1 MADSGSKAGAAGTG
15 NAAPAKPAAA
25 SAAPKPQNPA
35 MRMMGMPNFRF
46 KLPSRN
52 WLIFLTITG
61 SWFAAVIY
69 DRREKRKIQQKWS
82 HLVAHIAKE
91 PLPSNELRR
100 KLTVFLSAPPGD
112 GLRSAREYFKEY
124 VKPIL
129 VSGALDYEV
138 IEGRKEGEIRAALA
152 EKIRQRRRDAGES
165 GAGASSP
172 EDETTDAA
180 KLLQEVRNNFGIH
193 DEPGLK
199 GDLVLGRNTWRE
211 YIRGIHEGWLGP
223 LDAPVLETTEEDIP
237 EVTPLSETP
246 VVQQTTS
253 SPPSPSA
260 TTTETTTSTSTT
272 ETTTP
277 PSIDNQTS
285 TEPPTP
291 TKSEE
296 DTKAA
301 EKKKEEEKKEAE
313 KKKGPT
319 PSYLLPSDYA
329 SQPLPPTLPDVLE
342 PSCPIYFPHILG
354 FLNTPIRMYRFLNKR
369 KVAESVGEE
378 VAALVL
384 AAQVREY
391 KYGIEHT
398 HTHTHA
404 HDTSADAS
412 PVSSESSEPNNKA
425 LEPQWEQ
432 ASLLEI
438 EEADWHKSARRE
450 RPDALE
456 REWLD
461 PIVLDS
467 RIASRMRRF
476 VVPEEERE
484 RSQRIFEGQ
493 EWIRGEEKPAD
504 VPLWQ
509 MVKDYMGFGEDNHP
523 SRKVVVG
530 NYEGEFDE

>member
-1 MADSGSKAGAAGTG
+1 
-15 NAAPAKPAAA
+15 
-25 SAAPKPQNPA
+25 
-35 MRMMGMPNFRF
+35 MPNFRF

-152 EKIRQRRRDAGES
+152 EKIRQRRRAAGES

-172 EDETTDAA
+172 EDETDAA

-223 LDAPVLETTEEDIP
+223 LDAPVLETAEEDIP
-237 EVTPLSETP
+237 EVTPLPETP

-253 SPPSPSA
+253 SPPPPSPSA
-260 TTTETTTSTSTT
+260 ATATATATETTTSTSTT

-277 PSIDNQTS
+277 PSTDNQTS

-296 DTKAA
+296 DTKAE
-301 EKKKEEEKKEAE
+301 EKKKEEEKKEAD

-319 PSYLLPSDYA
+319 PSYLLPSAYA

-391 KYGIEHT
+391 KYGVEQSHT
-398 HTHTHA
+398 

-412 PVSSESSEPNNKA
+412 PVSSESTEPNNKT